1 MIYINNQTLLWASFI
16 FSWLSVF
23 FLKKAEIKRYMPVA
37 LFGGLVATIVI
48 EMGITLHWWAT
59 KETVFPLVNMPIF
72 NYGSF
77 LVGILWIF
85 KFTYKRF
92 WLFLATNAIIDF
104 ILTEPLDKW
113 FVSRGILELYD
124 ITSFQLFFLATGN
137 AIILY
142 CYQLW
147 QEGEASPFK
156 RLNFSP
162 NVQPI
167 ASKPLKEN
175 DD

>member
-1 MIYINNQTLLWASFI
+1 MSNQTLLWASFVL
-16 FSWLSVF
+16 SWLSVL
-23 FLKKAEIKRYMPVA
+23 FLKKTELKRYMPVA

-77 LVGILWIF
+77 LIGIIWIF

-92 WLFLATNAIIDF
+92 WLFLATNAVIDF
-104 ILTEPLDKW
+104 ILTGPMDKW
-113 FVSRGILELYD
+113 LVNRGILELYD
-124 ITSFQLFFLATGN
+124 ITSFQLFLVATGN

-142 CYQLW
+142 WYQLW
-147 QEGEASPFK
+147 QEGDASPFQILK
-156 RLNFSP
+156 FSQ
-162 NVQPI
+162 NVQPV
-167 ASKPLKEN
+167 ASKPLKDNE
-175 DD
+175 D

>member
-1 MIYINNQTLLWASFI
+1 
-16 FSWLSVF
+16 
-23 FLKKAEIKRYMPVA
+23 
-37 LFGGLVATIVI
+37 
-48 EMGITLHWWAT
+48 MGITLHWWAT

-92 WLFLATNAIIDF
+92 WLFLATNAVIDF

-137 AIILY
+137 ALY
-142 CYQLW
+142 YIAINFGRKEKLV
-147 QEGEASPFK
+147 
-156 RLNFSP
+156 RLR
-162 NVQPI
+162 
-167 ASKPLKEN
+167 
-175 DD
+175 D